1 MQFPKSSYRHVSY
14 NKQELLMRQKQEARL
29 MELFGIG
36 YSGLVKK
43 SIDTLDHLIAT
54 KHLV

>member
-29 MELFGIG
+29 MELFGVG

-43 SIDTLDHLIAT
+43 SIDTLDHLSAT